1 MAPLRPRALG
11 SAGVD
16 GYQALLLVSF
26 GGPERA
32 EDVKPFLRRVTA
44 GRDVPESRLDKV
56 AEHYYQAGG
65 ASPLPAACRALLEA
79 LRSELAGTSLDI
91 YWGNRNWHPLL
102 EDTLAQMRDDGI
114 ERALAFVTS
123 AYGGYSSCRQY
134 LDDIAAAQAKV
145 GPGAPR
151 VEKLRLYYNHPGWV
165 EPWASNLSVALE
177 ACNAVTVGAPGAG
190 EDTTGGTS
198 SAEARPS
205 GAGAVEVLFSA
216 HSIPLALARNSPY
229 VEHVTE
235 AARLAAEGAR
245 VKSWQLVWQSRSG
258 SPSSPWLGPD
268 VSDVIRSSS
277 ARTFVVVPIGFAC
290 DNMEVVYDLDIEAAA
305 TAREKGAGYVRAATV
320 STSPAFVAMVRE
332 LVQERVAPFG
342 PRRTVGVFGPWPDNC
357 PDGHCPAS
365 APMASRMPTG

>member
-1 MAPLRPRALG
+1 
-11 SAGVD
+11 VD

-32 EDVKPFLRRVTA
+32 EDVKPFLRRVTT

-56 AEHYYQAGG
+56 AEHYYAAGG
-65 ASPLPAACRALLEA
+65 VSPLPAQCRALVEA
-79 LRSELAGTSLDI
+79 LRTELAGTSLEV

-134 LDDIAAAQAKV
+134 LDDIAAARAKV

-165 EPWASNLSVALE
+165 RPWASSLATALE
-177 ACNAVTVGAPGAG
+177 ACNATATTVPLG
-190 EDTTGGTS
+190 E
-198 SAEARPS
+198 
-205 GAGAVEVLFSA
+205 VEVLFSA
-216 HSIPLALARNSPY
+216 HSIPVALARNSPY

-235 AARLAAEGAR
+235 AARLAADGAR

-268 VSDVIRSSS
+268 VCDVVRASS
-277 ARTFVVVPIGFAC
+277 AGTFVVVPIGFAC
-290 DNMEVVYDLDIEAAA
+290 DNMEILYDLDVEAAA
-305 TAREKGAGYVRAATV
+305 AAKERGAQFVRAATV
-320 STSPAFVAMVRE
+320 SSTPAFVGMVRE
-332 LVQERVAPFG
+332 LIEERVAPFG
-342 PRRTVGVFGPWPDNC
+342 PRRAGGTFGPWPDNC

-365 APMASRMPTG
+365 APAASRMRSC

>member
-1 MAPLRPRALG
+1 
-11 SAGVD
+11 VD

-32 EDVKPFLRRVTA
+32 ADVKPFLRRVTA
-44 GRDVPESRLDKV
+44 GRGVPESRLDKV
-56 AEHYYQAGG
+56 AEHYYAAGG
-65 ASPLPAACRALLEA
+65 VSPLPAQCRALVSA
-79 LRSELAGTSLDI
+79 LRTEFAGTSLEI

-145 GPGAPR
+145 GPRAPR

-165 EPWASNLSVALE
+165 GPWASHLTMALE
-177 ACNAVTVGAPGAG
+177 VCNVRAALPGAG
-190 EDTTGGTS
+190 NDSGGDP
-198 SAEARPS
+198 EARS
-205 GAGAVEVLFSA
+205 VGTGAVEVLFSA
-216 HSIPLALARNSPY
+216 HSIPVALAQNSPY
-229 VEHVTE
+229 VSHVTE

-245 VKSWQLVWQSRSG
+245 VKSWKLVWQSRSG

-268 VSDVIRSSS
+268 VCDAIRASS
-277 ARTFVVVPIGFAC
+277 AGAIVVVPIGFAC

-305 TAREKGAGYVRAATV
+305 AAREKGAHFVRAATV
-320 STSPAFVAMVRE
+320 STTPAFVSMVRE
-332 LVQERVAPFG
+332 LINERVAPFG
-342 PRRTVGVFGPWPDNC
+342 PRRSEGTFGPWPDNC

-365 APMASRMPTG
+365 AATRSRMPSG